1 MSYHFEDRLTARD
14 CKRHISHPF
23 VVPASSEQ
31 IDIDFRFEPNA
42 AHGVSN
48 LLTLTVFDP
57 SGFRGAGHRGGARHQ
72 VYINSTAATPG
83 YLAGRV
89 PGSLPAGEWTVQID
103 THMIM
108 PGEPV
113 RYWLDVSISKRA
125 EATSA
130 APASVMRS
138 GGMPQPGVGRG
149 PGWYRGDLH
158 SHTNHSDAGERTV
171 AELVGAARAAGLD
184 FVFLTD
190 HNTISGL
197 PEMDASTTP
206 ELLAAGGVELTT
218 FWGHALCLGARAW
231 VDWRIR
237 PDAGDMARIAAAAY
251 AADQVFIIA
260 HPLSAGDPGCTGCAW
275 RFGEMMPGNA
285 RLVEIWNGPWHG
297 DSHNEAALA
306 LWYDWLN
313 QGLRLAATAGSDT
326 HGRHAYVARPGFNV
340 IYAESLT
347 EAALLSALRA
357 GRLYLSAGPQLA
369 FEAEDG
375 RGAHWIIGDTVGQPA
390 TFTARWANCPA
401 DAQIRLIANGRLLRQ
416 WQAGEQGEY
425 TWSTTP
431 TEANWLVVEL
441 RANGGEMLA
450 VTNPIFLVSRH
461 ARAGGHPE

>member
-1 MSYHFEDRLTARD
+1 VTYHFEDRLTARD
-14 CKRHISHPF
+14 CKRHILHPF
-23 VVPASSEQ
+23 AAPAGSEQ
-31 IDIDFRFEPNA
+31 IDIDFRFEPDG

-57 SGFRGAGHRGGARHQ
+57 GGFRGAGHRGGASHQ
-72 VYINSTAATPG
+72 VRINLTAATPG
-83 YLAGRV
+83 YL
-89 PGSLPAGEWTVQID
+89 PGPLPAGEWTVQID

-113 RYWLDVSISKRA
+113 HYSLDVTISESA
-125 EATSA
+125 DAAISAPSSATRSA
-130 APASVMRS
+130 R
-138 GGMPQPGVGRG
+138 MPQRG

-158 SHTNHSDAGERTV
+158 SHSNHSDAGERTV
-171 AELVGAARAAGLD
+171 AELVEAARGAGLD

-190 HNTISGL
+190 HNTSSGL

-206 ELLAAGGVELTT
+206 ELLAAGGIELTT
-218 FWGHALCLGARAW
+218 FWGHALCLGAREW

-237 PDAGDMARIAAAAY
+237 PDSSEMARIAEATY
-251 AADQVFIIA
+251 ANGQIFIIA

-313 QGLRLAATAGSDT
+313 QGLRLAATAGTDT
-326 HGRHAYVARPGFNV
+326 HAAHAYAARPGYNV
-340 IYAESLT
+340 IHAESLT
-347 EAALLSALRA
+347 ETALLRALRA
-357 GRLYLSAGPQLA
+357 GHLYLSAGPQLA
-369 FEAEDG
+369 FEAEDD

-401 DAQIRLIANGRLLRQ
+401 DAQIRVIANGRLLRQ
-416 WQAGEQGEY
+416 WQAKKAGET
-425 TWSTTP
+425 TWRTTP
-431 TEANWLVVEL
+431 AEAGWLVVEA
-441 RANGGEMLA
+441 RGSGGEMLA
-450 VTNPIFLVSRH
+450 FTNPIFL
-461 ARAGGHPE
+461 

>member
-1 MSYHFEDRLTARD
+1 MQYHFEDSLTARD
-14 CKRHISHPF
+14 CKRHIPHPF
-23 VVPASSEQ
+23 IVPAGSEQ
-31 IDIDFRFEPNA
+31 IDIDFRFEPDR
-42 AHGVSN
+42 AHGVKN

-57 SGFRGAGHRGGARHQ
+57 DGFRGAGHRGGARHQ
-72 VYINSTAATPG
+72 VRIGSTAATPG
-83 YLAGRV
+83 YLSG
-89 PGSLPAGEWTVQID
+89 PLPAGEWTVQID

-113 RYWLDVSISKRA
+113 RYWLDVTIGERA
-125 EATSA
+125 EATVS
-130 APASVMRS
+130 APAPVMRAAAL
-138 GGMPQPGVGRG
+138 PHRG

-158 SHTNHSDAGERTV
+158 SHSNHSDAGTRTV
-171 AELVGAARAAGLD
+171 AELVEAARAAGLD

-218 FWGHALCLGARAW
+218 FWGHALCLGVRDW

-237 PDAGDMARIAAAAY
+237 PGDGGMARIAAAAY

-285 RLVEIWNGPWHG
+285 RLVEIWNGPWRG

-326 HGRHAYVARPGFNV
+326 HGRHSYAARPGFNV

-347 EAALLSALRA
+347 EAALLSGLRA

-375 RGAHWIIGDTVGQPA
+375 RGAHWSIGDTVGQPA
-390 TFTARWANCPA
+390 TFTARWSGCPA

-416 WQAGEQGEY
+416 WQAGEAGEY
-425 TWSTTP
+425 AWPTTP
-431 TEANWLVVEL
+431 AEADWLVVEI
-441 RANGGEMLA
+441 RSGDGEMLA
-450 VTNPIFLVSRH
+450 VTNPIYL
-461 ARAGGHPE
+461 